1 MCKKEQDDLNNKL
14 MLHMILNDNKETE
27 KSIEN
32 ANLNVKQ

>member
-14 MLHMILNDNKETE
+14 MLRMMLNDNRETE

>member
-1 MCKKEQDDLNNKL
+1 MSKKEQDDLNNKL

>member
-1 MCKKEQDDLNNKL
+1 MSKKEQDDLNNKL
-14 MLHMILNDNKETE
+14 MLRMMLNDNRETE